1 MTMRLEYVPM
11 SANAPAESVQ
21 SYKRLKWRT
30 SRGRAIVLD
39 FDVVDT
45 TAVYFYEVGREH
57 FSGRLTGYLAFCGEK
72 KDSYSCNGIRRPLSG

>member
-1 MTMRLEYVPM
+1 
-11 SANAPAESVQ
+11 
-21 SYKRLKWRT
+21 
-30 SRGRAIVLD
+30 VLD